1 MVRVVIEVPDASHL
15 QLLADGLAE
24 AANMRTRAAGIAA
37 RQVLEDP
44 AITDKRSDAA
54 KLLHVVADADWLRTV
69 AEQLPTL
76 VLDDAAPAAPAPAP
90 AAVDPLTAALQ
101 DLAAGHPSPTAGG
114 LPVAPPAPPGPGPDL
129 RQPFRGRGHDYDL
142 PDDAAARLRALTVPP
157 GARLRP
163 GDPIV
168 ETPDPPAAAAQAQAH
183 LEALAGGDGDDVFLD
198 GS

>member
-24 AANMRTRAAGIAA
+24 AANMRTRAAGVAA

-44 AITDKRSDAA
+44 AITDKRSDAT
-54 KLLHVVADADWLRTV
+54 KLLQVVADADWIRTV
-69 AEQLPTL
+69 AEQLPML
-76 VLDDAAPAAPAPAP
+76 VLADAPAP
-90 AAVDPLTAALQ
+90 AAADPSAAVLEDLTG
-101 DLAAGHPSPTAGG
+101 GHVT
-114 LPVAPPAPPGPGPDL
+114 APPPAAAPAPPPPGPGPDL
-129 RQPFRGRGHDYDL
+129 RQPFARGRGHDFDM
-142 PDDAAARLRALTVPP
+142 PEDAAARLRALTVPP

-163 GDPIV
+163 GDPSV

-183 LEALAGGDGDDVFLD
+183 LEALAGGDGADVFYD